1 MRPLA
6 RNGAAAALQNG
17 VVVPSGASRGSRA
30 RSGDSTASCRSRTRL
45 HNPGGSVMRDSTV
58 PPRPRAADMTK
69 RWEDSLSMARMWL
82 LPAQHDGGGWGGDVG
97 VTSTIE
103 ETALALEALAE
114 SVASFVDGD
123 LPAACQDLERAI
135 ARGVRWLHR
144 ATAGGTRFP
153 TSPIGLYFAKLWYS
167 EKLYPVLFTVAA
179 LQRISRLSSGM
190 VSDSFPKTQGVP
202 AT

>member
-1 MRPLA
+1 
-6 RNGAAAALQNG
+6 
-17 VVVPSGASRGSRA
+17 A
-30 RSGDSTASCRSRTRL
+30 RS
-45 HNPGGSVMRDSTV
+45 
-58 PPRPRAADMTK
+58 
-69 RWEDSLSMARMWL
+69 WL
-82 LPAQHDGGGWGGDVG
+82 LSAQNDDGGWGGDAG

-123 LPAACQDLERAI
+123 PPVECQDLERAI

-179 LQRISRLSSGM
+179 LQRVSRLCSNRKSG
-190 VSDSFPKTQGVP
+190 SLPKSQGVP